1 MNATAV
7 AAARVPPEVIRSV
20 PLKLLRRVA
29 AGLSSTRDY
38 RGRPGA
44 RAYAVGDV
52 HGRLDLLDELL
63 GKIEDDIVA
72 RPVDKAIL
80 LFLGDLIDRGPDS
93 AGVVE
98 RLRAL
103 DGFPAKTGFLL
114 GNHEEMF
121 LRVLDGEPGI
131 AYDWLNFG
139 GDVCVESYGVAVAP
153 LQAMDEARIAQALG
167 EAVPAAH
174 VAFLR
179 GFSDTFSFGDYLF
192 VHAGIRPGVP
202 IAEQQP
208 HDLRWIRHPFL
219 SDGKD
224 HGCMVIHGHTISD
237 GVEER
242 SNRIGIDTGA
252 YQTGV
257 LTAIAVE
264 EDERRFLSTGG

>member
-1 MNATAV
+1 MPIN
-7 AAARVPPEVIRSV
+7 
-20 PLKLLRRVA
+20 LFRRVA
-29 AGLSSTRDY
+29 AGLSSTREY
-38 RGRPGA
+38 RGQAGA

-63 GKIEDDIVA
+63 GKIEDDIAA
-72 RPVDKAIL
+72 RPVDKVAL

-121 LRVLDGEPGI
+121 LRVIDGEPGI
-131 AYDWLNFG
+131 AYDWLGFG
-139 GDVCVESYGVAVAP
+139 GDACVESYGVAAAP
-153 LQAMDEARIAQALG
+153 LQAFDEARIAQTLRG
-167 EAVPAAH
+167 AVPAGH
-174 VAFLR
+174 VDFIR
-179 GFSDTFSFGDYLF
+179 GFGDTFGFGDYLF

-202 IAEQQP
+202 IEQQEP
-208 HDLRWIRHPFL
+208 HDLRWIRRPFL
-219 SDGKD
+219 SDTKE
-224 HGCMVIHGHTISD
+224 HGVMVVHGHTISD

-257 LTAIAVE
+257 LTAVAVE
-264 EDERRFLSTGG
+264 EDRRWFLATGA